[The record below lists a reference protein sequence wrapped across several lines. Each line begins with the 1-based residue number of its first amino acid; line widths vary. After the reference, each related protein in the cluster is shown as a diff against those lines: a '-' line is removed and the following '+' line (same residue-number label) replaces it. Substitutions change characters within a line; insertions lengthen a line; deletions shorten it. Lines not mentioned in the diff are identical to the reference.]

1 MPQAARDQLLAEAGR
16 QTPFHTVCLR
26 LDIADETQAGRA
38 QRGTHGVV
46 GLPCPVS
53 LACCAEPCA
62 QAAVSH
68 WPEQSLHGVSQT
80 QQAVLAGPAGPG
92 CSAPATKLPVECG
105 GADGGLMFEP
115 ALQVAASLE
124 EVATAVGTEV
134 AVGSYPVRECVAGGL
149 SGWLALAGWPAG
161 CACTLPRQ
169 PQHGP
174 ASFHARWGH
183 SWLAACGPL
192 GCMRASSAGGEE
204 AASRCM
210 AAIEGELPF

>member
-134 AVGSYPVRECVAGGL
+134 AVGSYPVGGWVCGWVSGGCLSVSLAGA
-149 SGWLALAGWPAG
+149 GWLAGRLRLHFATAASAW
-161 CACTLPRQ
+161 ACQL
-169 PQHGP
+169 
-174 ASFHARWGH
+174 S
-183 SWLAACGPL
+183 CPL
-192 GCMRASSAGGEE
+192 GTQLVGCMRATRLHAGLF
-204 AASRCM
+204 CWW
-210 AAIEGELPF
+210 